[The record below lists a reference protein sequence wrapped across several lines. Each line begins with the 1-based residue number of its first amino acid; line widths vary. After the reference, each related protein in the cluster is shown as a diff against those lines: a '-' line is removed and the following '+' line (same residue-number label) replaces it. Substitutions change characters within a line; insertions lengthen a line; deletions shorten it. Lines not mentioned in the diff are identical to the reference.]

1 MRKYNITY
9 SCGHEGR
16 IDSFGKIA
24 NREKKV
30 VLIVLCFTIALMFC
44 SCNFLNPILRNESNS
59 KGSYVL
65 CDRQK
70 KILKQEGLPLDYEEL
85 DDSQKNAIDS
95 IEDIFKYL
103 DKTYPKEKFEYSGY
117 VPYSTLEPEHLI
129 VESQYG
135 EVTVN
140 RYVSTYLPNFLSSF
154 DDDFKTVKAAD
165 IYATVVD
172 DYLAK
177 KYDTDKYLVD
187 VSVSKYLDDT
197 FDTKTITQN
206 CNGCVYLY
214 VDDSLG
220 LKIFKDISKDL
231 VDFMKNNTGDMLV
244 EADIE
249 LINSSDFSMNISED
263 FDNGLSTDV
272 IKKHIEYYRNDSEEK
287 VYEVKGEW
295 YEIIWFSTNVIRTD
309 NIKTNYE
316 I

>member
-1 MRKYNITY
+1 MEWVVNNMKRKLFILCLLFVM
-9 SCGHEGR
+9 SV
-16 IDSFGKIA
+16 IFGGCSIP
-24 NREKKV
+24 N
-30 VLIVLCFTIALMFC
+30 LI
-44 SCNFLNPILRNESNS
+44 LNNKTESH
-59 KGSYVL
+59 KYTL
-65 CDRQK
+65 TARQK
-70 KILKQEGLPLDYEEL
+70 QILKQEGLPLDYEKL
-85 DDSQKNAIDS
+85 NDTQKSAIDS

-103 DKTYPKEKFEYSGY
+103 DKIYPKEKFEYSGY

-140 RYVSTYLPNFLSSF
+140 RYVSTDSPNDPPTFK
-154 DDDFKTVKAAD
+154 DDFKDVKAAD

-197 FDTKTITQN
+197 FDPKTITQN
-206 CNGCVYLY
+206 CNCCVYLY

-249 LINSSDFSMNISED
+249 LINSSDFSMNISEE

-272 IKKHIEYYRNDSEEK
+272 IKKHIEYFRRDGKEK
-287 VYEVKGEW
+287 VYVVKDE
-295 YEIIWFSTNVIRTD
+295 
-309 NIKTNYE
+309 
-316 I
+316 

>member
-1 MRKYNITY
+1 MKRKVFILCLLFVMSVIFGGCSIPNLILNNKTESYKY
-9 SCGHEGR
+9 SLT
-16 IDSFGKIA
+16 A
-24 NREKKV
+24 
-30 VLIVLCFTIALMFC
+30 
-44 SCNFLNPILRNESNS
+44 
-59 KGSYVL
+59 
-65 CDRQK
+65 RQK
-70 KILKQEGLPLDYEEL
+70 QILKQEGLLLDYEKL
-85 DDSQKNAIDS
+85 NDSQKSAIEC
-95 IEDIFKYL
+95 IEDIFQYL

-140 RYVSTYLPNFLSSF
+140 RYVSTDSPGFPSSY
-154 DDDFKTVKAAD
+154 DDDFKDVKAAD

-197 FDTKTITQN
+197 FDTKTITENRN
-206 CNGCVYLY
+206 CCVYLY

-231 VDFMKNNTGDMLV
+231 VDFMKNNTGDMSV

-249 LINSSDFSMNISED
+249 LINSLDFSMDLPEEFNH
-263 FDNGLSTDV
+263 GLSTDV
-272 IKKHIEYYRNDSEEK
+272 IKRHISYYRDKDGKEK
-287 VYEVKGEW
+287 FFKY
-295 YEIIWFSTNVIRTD
+295 
-309 NIKTNYE
+309 
-316 I
+316 

>member
-1 MRKYNITY
+1 MEWVVNNMKRKVFILCLLFVMSVIFGGCSIPNLILNNKTESYKY
-9 SCGHEGR
+9 SLT
-16 IDSFGKIA
+16 A
-24 NREKKV
+24 
-30 VLIVLCFTIALMFC
+30 
-44 SCNFLNPILRNESNS
+44 
-59 KGSYVL
+59 
-65 CDRQK
+65 RQK
-70 KILKQEGLPLDYEEL
+70 QILKQEGLPLDYEKL
-85 DDSQKNAIDS
+85 DDMQKSAIEC

-103 DKTYPKEKFEYSGY
+103 DRTYPKEKFEYSGY

-135 EVTVN
+135 EITVN
-140 RYVSTYLPNFLSSF
+140 RYVSTDSPNEPPTFE
-154 DDDFKTVKAAD
+154 DDFKDVKAAD

-197 FDTKTITQN
+197 FDPKTITQN

-231 VDFMKNNTGDMLV
+231 VDFMKNNTGDLSV

-272 IKKHIEYYRNDSEEK
+272 IKKHIEFYRRDGKEK
-287 VYEVKGEW
+287 VYEVK
-295 YEIIWFSTNVIRTD
+295 R
-309 NIKTNYE
+309 K
-316 I
+316 

>member
-1 MRKYNITY
+1 MEWVVNNMKRKVFILCLLFVMSVIFGGCNIPNLILNNKTESYKY
-9 SCGHEGR
+9 SLT
-16 IDSFGKIA
+16 A
-24 NREKKV
+24 
-30 VLIVLCFTIALMFC
+30 
-44 SCNFLNPILRNESNS
+44 
-59 KGSYVL
+59 
-65 CDRQK
+65 RQK
-70 KILKQEGLPLDYEEL
+70 QILKQEGLPLDYEEL
-85 DDSQKNAIDS
+85 DGSQKNAIDS

-117 VPYSTLEPEHLI
+117 VPYSSLEPKHLI

-187 VSVSKYLDDT
+187 VSVNKYLDDT

-249 LINSSDFSMNISED
+249 LINSSDFSMNISEE

-287 VYEVKGEW
+287 VYEVKGE
-295 YEIIWFSTNVIRTD
+295 
-309 NIKTNYE
+309 
-316 I
+316 

>member
-1 MRKYNITY
+1 MEWVVNNMKRKVFI
-9 SCGHEGR
+9 
-16 IDSFGKIA
+16 
-24 NREKKV
+24 
-30 VLIVLCFTIALMFC
+30 LCFLFVMSVIFGGC
-44 SCNFLNPILRNESNS
+44 SIPNLILNNKTESYKYS
-59 KGSYVL
+59 L
-65 CDRQK
+65 TARQK

-85 DDSQKNAIDS
+85 DGSQKNAIDS

-117 VPYSTLEPEHLI
+117 VPYSSLEPEHLI

-249 LINSSDFSMNISED
+249 LINSSDFSMNISEE

-287 VYEVKGEW
+287 VYEVKGE
-295 YEIIWFSTNVIRTD
+295 
-309 NIKTNYE
+309 
-316 I
+316 

>member
-1 MRKYNITY
+1 MNLSINSLIIINYVDWVVSNMRKKIIILCLFFVISIIFSGCSIPNMILNNRAEIHKY
-9 SCGHEGR
+9 SLT
-16 IDSFGKIA
+16 A
-24 NREKKV
+24 
-30 VLIVLCFTIALMFC
+30 
-44 SCNFLNPILRNESNS
+44 
-59 KGSYVL
+59 
-65 CDRQK
+65 RQK
-70 KILKQEGLPLDYEEL
+70 QILKKEGLPLDYEKL
-85 DDSQKNAIDS
+85 NDTQKSAIEC
-95 IEDIFKYL
+95 IEDIFQYL

-140 RYVSTYLPNFLSSF
+140 RYVSTDSPGFPSSY
-154 DDDFKTVKAAD
+154 DDDFKDVKAAD

-206 CNGCVYLY
+206 CNCCVYLY

-220 LKIFKDISKDL
+220 LKVFKDISKDL

-249 LINSSDFSMNISED
+249 LINSSDFSMNISEE

-272 IKKHIEYYRNDSEEK
+272 IKKHIEYYRRDSEEK
-287 VYEVKGEW
+287 VYEVKGE
-295 YEIIWFSTNVIRTD
+295 
-309 NIKTNYE
+309 
-316 I
+316 